1 MTQVSIDSPDFKLT
15 DGIKKAVEKTG
26 TKVEKYMDGMSLDCV
41 IRKRT
46 KDEVHILL
54 KFKPRHGP
62 EIQAEAQHFDFYH
75 GLGIA
80 QKRLIRQVSDLKG
93 KRDDHKHQQETIRGQ
108 VEPEP
113 DSMDSLIEE
122 DVMGAGEAAA

>member
-15 DGIKKAVEKTG
+15 EGIKRAVEKTAA
-26 TKVEKYMDGMSLDCV
+26 KVEKYMDGLSLDAI
-41 IRKRT
+41 IRKQP
-46 KDEVHILL
+46 KDEVHVLL

-80 QKRLIRQVSDLKG
+80 QKRLIRQVSDMKG
-93 KRDDHKHQQETIRGQ
+93 KRDDHKHHQETIRGHL
-108 VEPEP
+108 EPESVSQ
-113 DSMDSLIEE
+113 DALIAEE
-122 DVMGAGEAAA
+122 VLGTEEEAA